1 MADKKVVRYKLV
13 RHKWPDEIE
22 AEKKRRRKRIGI
34 VLACILCFMGG
45 FLLNVT
51 IHQTS
56 DTSSLEFQK
65 FEEIYQIMKNNFYFG
80 KDEDNFSETLLNGA
94 INGMVE
100 AGGDIHTTYLD
111 NEQTQSFTSSI
122 EGSFVG
128 IGVRYYSVDDS
139 TFLVD
144 SVVKNSPAEE
154 AGILAG
160 DQLYAIDGT
169 VCENMTT
176 DDVQSLIVNSKSDTI
191 SIEIIRE
198 GKHQTVKVEKRTVQ
212 DSVFSEIKG
221 DVAILELDS
230 FAETSGED
238 IKSHLDSFQDAKCSS
253 LIVDLRDNS
262 GGYLKSVQQIAS
274 YLLPQ
279 DTVIFKEETK
289 DGTQEDFKTLEGYKQ
304 YTFDKVVVL
313 VNNNTASA
321 AEVLTAALQ
330 EHLGATVV
338 GVTTYGKGTV
348 QVPLTFKDGTM
359 FKYTTA
365 EWLTPSGKKI
375 NEKGITPDVEVRLD
389 DAFYTSA
396 PIMEED
402 EVYKPDTVNKAA
414 LSVQTYLK
422 FLGYPVNRC
431 DEYFSVASSEALKQY
446 QEDKG
451 LEVTGNI
458 DAKTMSSLLS
468 SCAVKWHTDEET
480 LDLQMNKAMELAQ

>member
-34 VLACILCFMGG
+34 VAACILCFVGG

>member
-34 VLACILCFMGG
+34 VLACILCFVGG